1 MKTNE
6 DNIKEFKKIRKKFL
20 ASRRQFGEVFLG
32 KTENAVINYEIGRT
46 AIPKYIMML
55 ARTWEHYLDFIRGE

>member
-46 AIPKYIMML
+46 AIPEYVMML